1 MASRLLSHQGLY
13 IFGPLDRVHPVIL
26 EDAWGKVAFVP
37 LPYAEP
43 ARVRVMMNQKG
54 LSGAEDIHSYEEAEK
69 KLSDILLSAL
79 PDPSMRKV
87 ALAHVFAAGGT
98 PSESERPL
106 SIGGYDRI
114 SDSVFDAYD
123 YAALGHLHRHQRT
136 QMQSE
141 RVQYSGSLMRYSFDE
156 AEQHKG
162 VIVGT
167 IGEDGSVETDFRELS
182 PLHQVRVLEG
192 TFAELMSEKREASE
206 DYLQVILTDELP
218 VIDAMPKLREKYKN
232 ALGVEQNMGYKEDSG
247 RRDIELEHMS
257 DQDIFRAFVSE
268 FRERELSDKEEALA
282 NVCWEAVYKK
292 EEER

>member
-1 MASRLLSHQGLY
+1 MLIAVDHGNKQIKTVHTPPFTSGL
-13 IFGPLDRVHPVIL
+13 IQSDTPGFGTD
-26 EDAWGKVAFVP
+26 
-37 LPYAEP
+37 
-43 ARVRVMMNQKG
+43 
-54 LSGAEDIHSYEEAEK
+54 
-69 KLSDILLSAL
+69 
-79 PDPSMRKV
+79 
-87 ALAHVFAAGGT
+87 ALAYRGKYYTLTDQRIPYRRDKTEDERFFILTLFAIAHEIEAMG
-98 PSESERPL
+98 
-106 SIGGYDRI
+106 
-114 SDSVFDAYD
+114 
-123 YAALGHLHRHQRT
+123 
-136 QMQSE
+136 
-141 RVQYSGSLMRYSFDE
+141 QYSGSLMRYYFDE

-192 TFAELMSEKREASE
+192 TFDELMSEKREASE

-257 DQDIFRAFVSE
+257 DQDIFRVFVSE
-268 FRERELSDKEEALA
+268 FRARELSDKEEALA

>member
-1 MASRLLSHQGLY
+1 MGEGGFCAA
-13 IFGPLDRVHPVIL
+13 PLCRAGARARHDESEGSFRRGRHSQLRGGGEEALGHPS
-26 EDAWGKVAFVP
+26 FC
-37 LPYAEP
+37 P
-43 ARVRVMMNQKG
+43 AR
-54 LSGAEDIHSYEEAEK
+54 SFDEEG
-69 KLSDILLSAL
+69 
-79 PDPSMRKV
+79 

-136 QMQSE
+136 QKQSE

-167 IGEDGSVETDFRELS
+167 IGEDGSVETDFRELA

>member
-1 MASRLLSHQGLY
+1 M
-13 IFGPLDRVHPVIL
+13 
-26 EDAWGKVAFVP
+26 
-37 LPYAEP
+37 
-43 ARVRVMMNQKG
+43 
-54 LSGAEDIHSYEEAEK
+54 
-69 KLSDILLSAL
+69 
-79 PDPSMRKV
+79 
-87 ALAHVFAAGGT
+87 
-98 PSESERPL
+98 
-106 SIGGYDRI
+106 
-114 SDSVFDAYD
+114 
-123 YAALGHLHRHQRT
+123 
-136 QMQSE
+136 
-141 RVQYSGSLMRYSFDE
+141 QYSGSLMRYSFDE

-167 IGEDGSVETDFRELS
+167 IGEDGSVETDFRELA